1 MSDIRALSRRQM
13 AIGITIV
20 TLLIAAYFST
30 FDGYAISGDE
40 WQLFDATESFARRG
54 TLQLNYRFDEFEART
69 LSEAVPPSANTEPLQ
84 PALAAPLFLIAQ
96 ALPDVG
102 LAHTVWLFNIVITAL
117 IGGTL
122 YAFGLELGYRP
133 ETAALTALAF
143 GLGTI
148 VWPYSRTFF
157 REPLFTW
164 LALLS
169 VFLVLRI
176 RHRIHL
182 RNFPLR
188 SAAAF
193 VAVMGATLLSK
204 EASFLILPVIIVEAL
219 PARLNRFHPS
229 RKAVLISSAAIV
241 IGLVIGIV
249 LINTVSL
256 SSFSTRYAF
265 GARLEQAQRNLSG
278 ASHGITGYLFSPARG
293 IWWYSPVLLLGFLGW
308 PRLIR
313 ERRGREIAVPLVMLA
328 SFVFGYSIVR
338 GATEWYGG
346 LGWGARYMVPVTP
359 FLALWLLPVI
369 DNLIAPGARLWKRAG
384 LLLVFTV
391 SAGVQI
397 MASLVSPVRYYD
409 VLAAQQP
416 PIIAWTDGLWSLHWS
431 PLRVTF
437 TLLGKNTLDLAWEY
451 ATGPAWVVPTL
462 CALLAAASVFWL
474 TTWVRREVG
483 WRTLALTWVSLLL
496 AASLLLFFGLYTLR
510 QDPRYYG
517 DFAPAQNLLKNL
529 TAQAEPDDVILL
541 NNREYAEFFMNYY
554 KRTSPVVYT
563 LPRSPGDRYSP
574 EQAPERVS
582 PYPDA
587 LIQPGATVIVAA
599 LGQHHERAWLVI
611 NSSRFIP
618 WSVRPFEQ
626 YLSRHYFPVS
636 EIAPSD
642 LARAILFDL
651 TPAPPA
657 PADAWPDQSIA
668 ATFGDSLLL
677 VGCDLPAGTT
687 RAPGEILPVSLLW
700 QAIGPVEQDYSV
712 ALFLVASDGSLAA
725 QRDSFPVNGF
735 DPTQAWTIH
744 SLHRDNHGLALPRS
758 LAPGTY
764 ELWIAVYWWQAPSD
778 RLPVTRADG
787 TPLGDHVVVSTIVVE
802 P

>member
-1 MSDIRALSRRQM
+1 MSDKRTLSRQQI
-13 AIGITIV
+13 AIGIILV

-54 TLQLNYRFDEFEART
+54 TLQLNYRFDEFQART
-69 LSEAVPPSANTEPLQ
+69 LNSAVPPTANTEPLQ

-96 ALPDVG
+96 ALPDIG

-117 IGGTL
+117 ISSTL
-122 YAFGLELGYRP
+122 YAFGLELGYRT
-133 ETAALTALAF
+133 ETAALAALVF

-169 VFLVLRI
+169 VFLIARLRHKLHL
-176 RHRIHL
+176 HR
-182 RNFPLR
+182 FPLR
-188 SAAAF
+188 SAAAL
-193 VAVMGATLLSK
+193 VAVLAATLLSK
-204 EASFLILPVIIVEAL
+204 EASFLILPGILVEAL
-219 PARLNRFHPS
+219 PARLGRFRLS
-229 RKAVLISSAAIV
+229 RRAMLIGGGMIAVTLIAGV
-241 IGLVIGIV
+241 V
-249 LINTVSL
+249 LINTVAL
-256 SSFSTRYAF
+256 SGFSNRYAF
-265 GARLEQAQRNLSG
+265 GTRLEQAQRNLSG

-313 ERRGREIAVPLVMLA
+313 ERRTREIAVPVVMLA
-328 SFVFGYSIVR
+328 SFVMGYSVVR

-369 DNLIAPGARLWKRAG
+369 DSLIIPGARLWKRAG
-384 LLLVFTV
+384 LLLVFV
-391 SAGVQI
+391 FSAGIQI

-409 VLAAQQP
+409 TLAAQQP
-416 PIIAWTDGLWSLHWS
+416 PVIPWTDGVWSLRWS

-451 ATGPAWVVPTL
+451 ATSPTWMLPGL
-462 CALLAAASVFWL
+462 CALLAAAAIFWL
-474 TTWVRREVG
+474 FVWMRRKPG
-483 WRTLALTWVSLLL
+483 RRTLALTSTSLLL
-496 AASLLLFFGLYTLR
+496 ASALVLLAGLYSLR
-510 QDPRYYG
+510 QDSRYYG
-517 DFAPAQNLLKNL
+517 DFAPVQNLLKAL
-529 TAQAEPDDVILL
+529 DVQAQPADVILL

-554 KRTSPVVYT
+554 KRARPVVYT
-563 LPRSPGDRYSP
+563 LPRSPGERYSP
-574 EQAPERVS
+574 EQAPELES

-587 LIQPGATVIVAA
+587 LIQPGATIIVAA
-599 LGQHHERAWLVI
+599 LAQHHERAWLVI

-636 EIAPSD
+636 EIAPND

-657 PADAWPDQSIA
+657 PAAAWPEQPIA
-668 ATFGDSLLL
+668 VTFGDSLQLI
-677 VGCDLPAGTT
+677 GCDLPAGTT
-687 RAPGEILPVSLLW
+687 RSPGDILPVSLLW
-700 QAIGPVEQDYSV
+700 EAIGPVEQDYSV
-712 ALFLVASDGSLAA
+712 GLFLVSPDGQLVA
-725 QRDSFPVNGF
+725 QRDSFPANGF
-735 DPTQAWTIH
+735 DPTQAWTID
-744 SLHRDNHGLALPRS
+744 SLHRDNHGLALPTA

-764 ELWIAVYWWQAPSD
+764 ELWVAVYWWQAPAD
-778 RLPVTRADG
+778 RLPVTRANG
-787 TPLGDHVVVSTIVVE
+787 TLLGDHVVVSTIVVE